1 MRVCGSPAR
10 SGRAHRGGAPGRA
23 AWPLRLG
30 RAAEEAAARFLG
42 ANGAQVLLRNYR
54 CRCGELD
61 IIARCGEELALVEV
75 RTRSSNVFGGALA
88 SVDAGKRRRLSRA
101 AARLLQQ
108 RPDLARLR
116 VRFDVMAVEDP
127 LGAAPRIEW
136 IKHAFECPAGR
147 I

>member
-1 MRVCGSPAR
+1 M
-10 SGRAHRGGAPGRA
+10 
-23 AWPLRLG
+23 RLG

-61 IIARCGEELALVEV
+61 IVARCGEELALVEV
-75 RTRSSNVFGGALA
+75 RTRSSKVFGGALA

-127 LGAAPRIEW
+127 LGTAPRIEW
-136 IKHAFECPAGR
+136 IKHAFECAAGK